1 MKYNNET
8 LGALALIFAGVFLS
22 FGGVIIRFMESSS
35 AWQITGYR
43 SITFSLAILL
53 YILIKYKKDTPHAF
67 KKIGHSGILIALIL
81 GFSNTCFVWG
91 MSTTTVSNA
100 VFIMSTGPLFAA
112 ICSYFFLKRK
122 IGKKTFIAIAGSM
135 FGITIMFS
143 GGMESSNY
151 IGNIIILGVPIGFA
165 FQLTILNYNSHIDF
179 MPATF
184 LGGVFSSL
192 IGFIFMANLDIST
205 HDLLLCLFMGA
216 FQVGIGFMLITI
228 GSRYIP
234 PHRAALFLLME
245 PVLAPIW
252 AFLGVGEIPGQ
263 TEMLGGLIVLSF
275 VSYKIIDQFKNL
287 SLIHI

>member
-91 MSTTTVSNA
+91 MSTTKVSNA

-165 FQLTILNYNSHIDF
+165 FQLTLLNYNSHIDF

-192 IGFIFMANLDIST
+192 IGFIFMANLDISI

-263 TEMLGGLIVLSF
+263 TEMLGGLIVLGF
-275 VSYKIIDQFKNL
+275 VSYKIIDQFKNKEEA
-287 SLIHI
+287 

>member
-263 TEMLGGLIVLSF
+263 TEMLGGLIVLGF
-275 VSYKIIDQFKNL
+275 VSYKIIDQFKNKEEA
-287 SLIHI
+287 

>member
-67 KKIGHSGILIALIL
+67 KKIGYSGILIALIL

-143 GGMESSNY
+143 GGMESNNY

-165 FQLTILNYNSHIDF
+165 FQLTLLNYNSHIDF

-275 VSYKIIDQFKNL
+275 VSYKIIDQFKNNEEA
-287 SLIHI
+287 

>member
-165 FQLTILNYNSHIDF
+165 FQLTLLNYNSHIDF

-192 IGFIFMANLDIST
+192 IGFIFMAININPINEENT
-205 HDLLLCLFMGA
+205 PPKKVA
-216 FQVGIGFMLITI
+216 GIKSICEL
-228 GSRYIP
+228 
-234 PHRAALFLLME
+234 
-245 PVLAPIW
+245 
-252 AFLGVGEIPGQ
+252 
-263 TEMLGGLIVLSF
+263 
-275 VSYKIIDQFKNL
+275 
-287 SLIHI
+287 

>member
-67 KKIGHSGILIALIL
+67 KKIGYSGILIALIL

-143 GGMESSNY
+143 GGMESNNY

-165 FQLTILNYNSHIDF
+165 FQLTLLNYNSHIDF

-263 TEMLGGLIVLSF
+263 TEMLGGLIVMSF
-275 VSYKIIDQFKNL
+275 VSYKIVDQFKNKEEA
-287 SLIHI
+287 

>member
-22 FGGVIIRFMESSS
+22 FGGVIIRFMETSS

-53 YILIKYKKDTPHAF
+53 YILIKYKKDTLHAF

-135 FGITIMFS
+135 IGITIMFS

-275 VSYKIIDQFKNL
+275 VSYKIIDQFKNKEEA
-287 SLIHI
+287 

>member
-53 YILIKYKKDTPHAF
+53 YIIIKYKKDTPHAF

-252 AFLGVGEIPGQ
+252 AFLGVGEIPSQ

-275 VSYKIIDQFKNL
+275 VSYKIIDQFKNKEEA
-287 SLIHI
+287 

>member
-53 YILIKYKKDTPHAF
+53 YIIIKYKKDTPHAF

-143 GGMESSNY
+143 GGMESNNY

-165 FQLTILNYNSHIDF
+165 FQLTLLNYNSHIDF

-275 VSYKIIDQFKNL
+275 VSYKIIDQFKNKEEA
-287 SLIHI
+287 

>member
-165 FQLTILNYNSHIDF
+165 FQLTLLNYNSHIDF

-263 TEMLGGLIVLSF
+263 TEMLGGLIVMSF
-275 VSYKIIDQFKNL
+275 VSYKIVDQFKNMEET
-287 SLIHI
+287 

>member
-53 YILIKYKKDTPHAF
+53 YIIIKYKKDTPHAF

-275 VSYKIIDQFKNL
+275 VSYKIVDQFKNKEET
-287 SLIHI
+287 

>member
-143 GGMESSNY
+143 GGMESTNY

-165 FQLTILNYNSHIDF
+165 FQLTLLNYNSHIDF

-275 VSYKIIDQFKNL
+275 VSYKIIDQFKNREEA
-287 SLIHI
+287 

>member
-1 MKYNNET
+1 MKYNNVT
-8 LGALALIFAGVFLS
+8 LGAIALIFAGIFLS
-22 FGGVIIRFMESSS
+22 FGGVIIKFMENAT
-35 AWQITGYR
+35 AWQVTGYR

-53 YILIKYKKDTPHAF
+53 YILLKYKKNTPNAF
-67 KKIGHSGILIALIL
+67 YKIGHNGILIAIIL

-91 MSTTTVSNA
+91 MSTTSVSNA

-112 ICSYFFLKRK
+112 ACSYFFLKK
-122 IGKKTFIAIAGSM
+122 SIGKKTLIAIAGSM

-143 GGMESSNY
+143 GGIESTNY
-151 IGNIIILGVPIGFA
+151 IGNIIILGVPIAFA

-184 LGGVFSSL
+184 LGGIFSSL
-192 IGFIFMANLDIST
+192 IGFIFMSSLDISA

-252 AFLGVGEIPGQ
+252 AWIGVGEIPASI
-263 TEMLGGLIVLSF
+263 EILGGLIVLSF
-275 VSYKIIDQFKNL
+275 VSYRIIDQFKNTE
-287 SLIHI
+287 SN

>member
-53 YILIKYKKDTPHAF
+53 YIIIKYKKDTPHAF

-275 VSYKIIDQFKNL
+275 VSYKIIDQFKNKEET
-287 SLIHI
+287 

>member
-67 KKIGHSGILIALIL
+67 KKIGYSGILIALIL

-165 FQLTILNYNSHIDF
+165 FQLTLLNYNSHIDF

-275 VSYKIIDQFKNL
+275 VSYKIIDQFKNREEA
-287 SLIHI
+287 

>member
-53 YILIKYKKDTPHAF
+53 YIIIKYKKDTPHAF

-192 IGFIFMANLDIST
+192 IGFIFMANLDISI

-275 VSYKIIDQFKNL
+275 VSYKIIDQFKNKEEA
-287 SLIHI
+287 

>member
-205 HDLLLCLFMGA
+205 HDLLLCFFMGA

-263 TEMLGGLIVLSF
+263 TEMLGGLIVLGF
-275 VSYKIIDQFKNL
+275 VSYKIIDQFKNNEGA
-287 SLIHI
+287 

>member
-100 VFIMSTGPLFAA
+100 VFIMSTGQLFAA

-275 VSYKIIDQFKNL
+275 VSYKIIDQFKNKEEA
-287 SLIHI
+287 

>member
-165 FQLTILNYNSHIDF
+165 FQLTLLNYNSHIDF

-275 VSYKIIDQFKNL
+275 VSYKIIDQFKNKEET
-287 SLIHI
+287 

>member
-143 GGMESSNY
+143 GGMESNNY

-275 VSYKIIDQFKNL
+275 VSYKIIDQFKNREEA
-287 SLIHI
+287 

>member
-143 GGMESSNY
+143 GGMESNNY

-252 AFLGVGEIPGQ
+252 AFLGVGEVPGQ

-275 VSYKIIDQFKNL
+275 VSYKIIDQFKNKEEA
-287 SLIHI
+287 

>member
-67 KKIGHSGILIALIL
+67 KKIGYSGILIALIL

-143 GGMESSNY
+143 GGMESNNY

-165 FQLTILNYNSHIDF
+165 FQLTLLNYNSHIDF

-275 VSYKIIDQFKNL
+275 VSYKIIDQFKNKEEA
-287 SLIHI
+287 

>member
-165 FQLTILNYNSHIDF
+165 FQLTLLNYNSHIDF

-263 TEMLGGLIVLSF
+263 TEMLGGLIILSF
-275 VSYKIIDQFKNL
+275 VSYKINDQFKNREEA
-287 SLIHI
+287 

>member
-53 YILIKYKKDTPHAF
+53 YILIKYKKDTPNAF
-67 KKIGHSGILIALIL
+67 KKIGYSGILIALIL

-143 GGMESSNY
+143 GGMESNNY

-275 VSYKIIDQFKNL
+275 VSYKIIDQFKNKEEA
-287 SLIHI
+287 

>member
-263 TEMLGGLIVLSF
+263 TQMLGGLIVLSF
-275 VSYKIIDQFKNL
+275 VSYKIIDQFKNKEEA
-287 SLIHI
+287 

>member
-22 FGGVIIRFMESSS
+22 FGGVIIRFMETSS

-53 YILIKYKKDTPHAF
+53 YILVKYKKDTPHAF

-143 GGMESSNY
+143 GGMESNNY

-165 FQLTILNYNSHIDF
+165 FQLTLLNYNSHIDF

-205 HDLLLCLFMGA
+205 HDLSLCLFMGA

-263 TEMLGGLIVLSF
+263 TEMLGGLIVMSF
-275 VSYKIIDQFKNL
+275 VSYKIVDQFKNKEEA
-287 SLIHI
+287 

>member
-53 YILIKYKKDTPHAF
+53 YIIIKYKKDTPHAF

-81 GFSNTCFVWG
+81 GCSNTCFVWG

-263 TEMLGGLIVLSF
+263 TEMLGGLIVLGF
-275 VSYKIIDQFKNL
+275 VSYKIIDQFKNKEEA
-287 SLIHI
+287 

>member
-22 FGGVIIRFMESSS
+22 FGGVIIRFMETSS

-53 YILIKYKKDTPHAF
+53 YILVKYKKDTPHAF

-143 GGMESSNY
+143 GGMESNNY

-165 FQLTILNYNSHIDF
+165 FQLTLLNYNSHIDF

-205 HDLLLCLFMGA
+205 HDLSLCLFMGA

-275 VSYKIIDQFKNL
+275 VSYKIVDQFKNKEE
-287 SLIHI
+287 S

>member
-143 GGMESSNY
+143 GGMESNNY

-275 VSYKIIDQFKNL
+275 VSYKIIDQFKNKEEA
-287 SLIHI
+287 

>member
-53 YILIKYKKDTPHAF
+53 YILIKYKKDTLHAF

-112 ICSYFFLKRK
+112 VCSYFFLKRK

-275 VSYKIIDQFKNL
+275 VSYKIIDQFKNKEEA
-287 SLIHI
+287 

>member
-53 YILIKYKKDTPHAF
+53 YIIIKYKKDTPHAF

-91 MSTTTVSNA
+91 MNTTTVSNA

-275 VSYKIIDQFKNL
+275 VSYKIIDQFKNKEET
-287 SLIHI
+287 

>member
-8 LGALALIFAGVFLS
+8 LGARALIFAGVFLS

-165 FQLTILNYNSHIDF
+165 FQLTLLNYNSHIDF

-275 VSYKIIDQFKNL
+275 VSYKIIDQFKNREEA
-287 SLIHI
+287 

>member
-192 IGFIFMANLDIST
+192 IGFIFMANLDISI

-275 VSYKIIDQFKNL
+275 VSYKIIDQFKNREEA
-287 SLIHI
+287 

>member
-135 FGITIMFS
+135 FGIIIMFS

-165 FQLTILNYNSHIDF
+165 FQLTLLNYNSHIDF

-275 VSYKIIDQFKNL
+275 VSYKIIDQFKNKEEA
-287 SLIHI
+287 

>member
-43 SITFSLAILL
+43 SITLSLAILL

-165 FQLTILNYNSHIDF
+165 FQLTLLNYNSHIDF

-275 VSYKIIDQFKNL
+275 VSYKIIDQFKNKEEA
-287 SLIHI
+287 

>member
-67 KKIGHSGILIALIL
+67 KKIGYSGILIALIL

-143 GGMESSNY
+143 GGMESNNY

-165 FQLTILNYNSHIDF
+165 FQLTLLNYNSHIDF

-275 VSYKIIDQFKNL
+275 VSYKIIDQFKNREEA
-287 SLIHI
+287 

>member
-53 YILIKYKKDTPHAF
+53 YIIIKYKKDTPHAF

-165 FQLTILNYNSHIDF
+165 FQLTLLNYNSHIDF

-263 TEMLGGLIVLSF
+263 TEMLGGLIVLGF
-275 VSYKIIDQFKNL
+275 VSYKIIDQFKNKEEA
-287 SLIHI
+287 

>member
-135 FGITIMFS
+135 FGIAIMFS

-165 FQLTILNYNSHIDF
+165 FQLTLLNYNSHIDF

-275 VSYKIIDQFKNL
+275 VSYKIIDQFKNREEA
-287 SLIHI
+287 